1 MNVEMIGAVICV
13 IAALYL
19 AYRQGRIDSYK
30 DIEEMIDDILDEQRD
45 SK

>member
-1 MNVEMIGAVICV
+1 MNVETIGEVICV

>member
-1 MNVEMIGAVICV
+1 MNIMTIGAVICV
-13 IAALYL
+13 VAALYL

-30 DIEEMIDDILDEQRD
+30 DVERTIDEINEQRN